1 MMSSAIMHPISDIGA
16 KKIEVSVQEE
26 TSRAK
31 RDTSHSDKYQL
42 VKENG

>member
-1 MMSSAIMHPISDIGA
+1 MHPISDIEVL
-16 KKIEVSVQEE
+16 KIEVSVQEE

-31 RDTSHSDKYQL
+31 RDTSQSEKYQL